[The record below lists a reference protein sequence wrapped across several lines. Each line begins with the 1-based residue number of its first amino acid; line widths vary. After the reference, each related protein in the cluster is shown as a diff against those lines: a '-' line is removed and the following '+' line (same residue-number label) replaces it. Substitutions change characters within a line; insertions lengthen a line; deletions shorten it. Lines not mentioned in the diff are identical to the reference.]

1 MVSVGNDAKAA
12 NFPVGVVENGEMCHP
27 LMAPRSC
34 LLTATARCRCLLPAE
49 KKNLCRDT
57 SRFGTRHR
65 TSTRFARP
73 PESTRDHSDMPK
85 GNTDLYERPRALV
98 VESLQ
103 PDRNL
108 ARPLTAQE
116 LSMVNSN
123 AALRR
128 AQPS

>member
-1 MVSVGNDAKAA
+1 MERIWDIFVH
-12 NFPVGVVENGEMCHP
+12 GVPSG
-27 LMAPRSC
+27 RI
-34 LLTATARCRCLLPAE
+34 RCRTLLV
-49 KKNLCRDT
+49 
-57 SRFGTRHR
+57 FGTRH
-65 TSTRFARP
+65 RFARP

-116 LSMVNSN
+116 LSMVSSN